1 MFCSA
6 FDMHYLCQTNRIIR
20 LMNKEKLKGHILIL
34 ITSVLF
40 AVNIPISKFLLPTH
54 VPPEGLTIMRMAFA
68 CIMFWIVSLFTKY
81 EKVPLK
87 DLGTL
92 LLCSYCGVGLN
103 QGLFIV
109 GLSRTSPV
117 DAAIISTA
125 VPIYVLLLAAIVL
138 KEPIT
143 LKKAGGVFSG
153 VIGGLLLIFSST
165 HLSQTKS
172 SLDGDIMLIVSGM
185 MYAIFL
191 VISKPISQR
200 YSAVTLM
207 KWMFLFTTCSLLP
220 FTYKYILNAPAFHRS
235 MVDWEEM
242 AAIFFV
248 LFGATFLP
256 YLLIPMAQKR
266 IRPTTI
272 SMYNYLQTIIAAFLA
287 IAVGQDTFSFYKVIA
302 AIFVFVG
309 VYLVTQSKSREDVE
323 REKAE
328 RDRLKTINSSHSEL
342 L

>member
-1 MFCSA
+1 M
-6 FDMHYLCQTNRIIR
+6 NR
-20 LMNKEKLKGHILIL
+20 KKLKGHILIL
-34 ITSVLF
+34 VTAVLF
-40 AVNIPISKFLLPTH
+40 AINIPVCKYLLPSH
-54 VPPEGLTIMRMAFA
+54 VPPEGLTIMRMLFA

-81 EKVPLK
+81 EKVTLK
-87 DLGTL
+87 DLGIL
-92 LLCSYCGVGLN
+92 LVCSLCGVGLN

-117 DAAIISTA
+117 DAAIINTA
-125 VPIYVLLLAAIVL
+125 VPIYVLLLAAVVL

-143 LKKAGGVFSG
+143 LKKAGGVFLG
-153 VIGGLLLIFSST
+153 IIGGLLLIFSS
-165 HLSQTKS
+165 SQLYHSNS
-172 SLDGDIMLIVSGM
+172 SLEGNIMLIVSGM

-200 YSAVTLM
+200 YSAITIM
-207 KWMFLFTTCSLLP
+207 KWMFLFTTCLLLP
-220 FTYKYILNAPAFHRS
+220 FTYKYILSTPAFHRPAI
-235 MVDWEEM
+235 DWGEIS
-242 AAIFFV
+242 AIFFV

-287 IAVGQDTFSFYKVIA
+287 IAVGQDSFSFYKVIA
-302 AIFVFVG
+302 TVFVFAG

-323 REKAE
+323 REKEAKE
-328 RDRLKTINSSHSEL
+328 K
-342 L
+342 

>member
-1 MFCSA
+1 M
-6 FDMHYLCQTNRIIR
+6 NR
-20 LMNKEKLKGHILIL
+20 EKLKGHLLIL
-34 ITSVLF
+34 VTAILF
-40 AVNIPISKFLLPTH
+40 AVNIPICKYLLPTH
-54 VPPEGLTIMRMAFA
+54 VPPAGLTIMRMAFA

-81 EKVPLK
+81 ERVPLK
-87 DLGTL
+87 DLGLL

-117 DAAIISTA
+117 DASIINTA
-125 VPIYVLLLAAIVL
+125 VPIYVLLLAAVIL

-143 LKKAGGVFSG
+143 FKKSIGVFSG

-165 HLSQTKS
+165 GLNHSNS
-172 SLDGDIMLIVSGM
+172 SLDGNIMLIISGL

-191 VISKPISQR
+191 VISRPISQR

-220 FTYKYILNAPAFHRS
+220 FTYKYILITPAFHRP
-235 MVDWEEM
+235 VIDWLEIG
-242 AAIFFV
+242 AIFFV

-302 AIFVFVG
+302 ALFVFVG
-309 VYLVTQSKSREDVE
+309 VYLVTQSKSREDIE
-323 REKAE
+323 REKGA
-328 RDRLKTINSSHSEL
+328 K
-342 L
+342 